1 MELHNAMF
9 YGRKHTLINSSRSW
23 RRKRRLS
30 SLADRRLFPQV
41 LRRSVAAGSTSSL
54 ERYKTKFPG
63 YCAER
68 VVLHPGNADF
78 TGDIIYL
85 PLYMAQ
91 LLVR

>member
-1 MELHNAMF
+1 MPCATH
-9 YGRKHTLINSSRSW
+9 
-23 RRKRRLS
+23 
-30 SLADRRLFPQV
+30 
-41 LRRSVAAGSTSSL
+41 SL

-68 VVLHPGNADF
+68 IVLHPGNADF

-91 LLVR
+91 LLAR